1 MKRQRNTTQIKEQS
15 RNTEVQINEEEI
27 GNPSEKEFRIMIV
40 KMIKN
45 LENKMEKMQESINK
59 DLEELKDKHIET
71 NYTITEIKNTPE
83 GINRRISEAEQI
95 SELEDKMVEII
106 SEEQSKVKRMKKT
119 EDSLKDLWYNIKDT
133 NIQIIGVP

>member
-59 DLEELKDKHIET
+59 T
-71 NYTITEIKNTPE
+71 
-83 GINRRISEAEQI
+83 
-95 SELEDKMVEII
+95 
-106 SEEQSKVKRMKKT
+106 
-119 EDSLKDLWYNIKDT
+119 
-133 NIQIIGVP
+133 